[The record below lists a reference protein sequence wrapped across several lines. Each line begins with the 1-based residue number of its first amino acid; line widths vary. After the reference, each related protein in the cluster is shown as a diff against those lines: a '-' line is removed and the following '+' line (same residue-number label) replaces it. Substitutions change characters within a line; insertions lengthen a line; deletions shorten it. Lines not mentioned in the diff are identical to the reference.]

1 MSGIKQNNKETNNN
15 NIEFDFSIC
24 HGDYYEYCYCRI

>member
-15 NIEFDFSIC
+15 LEFDFSLC
-24 HGDYYEYCYCRI
+24 HGNYYEYFYCRI